1 MAMTKLENKMVIDVH
16 AHLGKSVSIRKGEVG
31 GVVETTP
38 EHLIKLMSLA
48 KIDKAII
55 SPIPGYPR
63 PRGQKDTME
72 QNDLV
77 ANAVQKYPEK
87 FPCGLG
93 TVEPRDG
100 EACLDEVDRIFKD
113 LGLKGLMFHHLFQG
127 IYLDHPIMFA
137 ILKKASVYHPVV
149 EVHVK
154 EGSLLESPWRVARV
168 AKAYPGIKFIMAHP
182 AIDVQDLACSMDV
195 ALNHKNVYL
204 DTCIWHHH
212 LSPLETAVET
222 IGADRILFG
231 SDLPYYE
238 GESLDLAMVKNAKIP
253 EEAKELILSKNAIRI
268 FDLSL

>member
-1 MAMTKLENKMVIDVH
+1 MKEEFVIDVH
-16 AHLGKSVSIRKGEVG
+16 AHLGKSVSIRKAEVG

-38 EHLIKLMSLA
+38 EHLIRLMDLA
-48 KIDKAII
+48 KIDMAII
-55 SPIPGYPR
+55 SPIPGYPC

-72 QNDLV
+72 HNNLI
-77 ANAVQKYPEK
+77 AKTIEKYPER

-100 EACLDEVDRIFKD
+100 EACLDEVDRIFKE

-127 IYLDHPIMFA
+127 VYLDHPIMFL
-137 ILKKASVYHPVV
+137 ILKKAMKYHPVI

-154 EGSLLESPWRVARV
+154 EGSLLETPWRLARI
-168 AKAYPGIKFIMAHP
+168 ARAFPEIKFIAAHP
-182 AIDVQDLACSMDV
+182 AIDVQDLACSLDI
-195 ALNHKNVYL
+195 AQNNANVYL

-222 IGADRILFG
+222 IGAERILFG

-238 GESLDLAMVKNAKIP
+238 GESLDLAMVKNAKISQ
-253 EEAKELILSKNAIRI
+253 EAKELILSKNAIRI
-268 FDLSL
+268 FNLKI